1 MPNESNDPNQ
11 AQQAA
16 FRILT
21 DIAAELSKG
30 DVTFPTFANATLK
43 VRNALDDPNMD
54 AERLARVVSSEP
66 LLSTK
71 LVHIAN
77 SAAVNPGGKQ
87 VGDVRT
93 AVTRVGF
100 ETVRTVAA
108 AVAMTQLRAAD
119 DLRRHAQRAAAAW
132 HHSVHVAAMSFVI
145 AEKMT
150 RQRPEEALFAG
161 LIHDIGYFYLLSKSG
176 DYPELE
182 SVPAALDDV
191 LRDWHPPIGQAVL
204 HAFKLSDATLM
215 AVVEHENGHYNSP
228 PRTISDVVT
237 LANMVTART
246 NPIYLNTGTA
256 IPDPPNEPELLEVL
270 AQAKGEIPPAGA
282 GWAQPGHGGARCRRV
297 PWLRYRRTCGS
308 SPSRRPAPAR
318 HTKPVRRPRRRVA

>member
-1 MPNESNDPNQ
+1 MMPNESNDPNQ

-43 VRNALDDPNMD
+43 VRNALDDPSMD

-100 ETVRTVAA
+100 ETVRTVAV

-150 RQRPEEALFAG
+150 RLRPEEALFAG

-270 AQAKGEIPPAGA
+270 AQAKGEIES
-282 GWAQPGHGGARCRRV
+282 
-297 PWLRYRRTCGS
+297 L
-308 SPSRRPAPAR
+308 
-318 HTKPVRRPRRRVA
+318 VAALHP

>member
-1 MPNESNDPNQ
+1 M
-11 AQQAA
+11 
-16 FRILT
+16 
-21 DIAAELSKG
+21 
-30 DVTFPTFANATLK
+30 
-43 VRNALDDPNMD
+43 
-54 AERLARVVSSEP
+54 
-66 LLSTK
+66 
-71 LVHIAN
+71 
-77 SAAVNPGGKQ
+77 
-87 VGDVRT
+87 
-93 AVTRVGF
+93 
-100 ETVRTVAA
+100 
-108 AVAMTQLRAAD
+108 AMTQLRAAD

-150 RQRPEEALFAG
+150 RLRPEEALFAG

-191 LRDWHPPIGQAVL
+191 LRDRHPPIGQAVL

-246 NPIYLNTGTA
+246 NFDLPQHRHRDPRRPQRAGTA
-256 IPDPPNEPELLEVL
+256 RGPGPGERRDRVAGGCAAPVAGIGRAADRGRGAGRRACFTGFARKRRAAPSFLDPHGGRAGRSPALGALSRETPGRPKFLC
-270 AQAKGEIPPAGA
+270 PPAGA

-297 PWLRYRRTCGS
+297 SWLRYRRTCGS
-308 SPSRRPAPAR
+308 SPSRRPAPAL